1 LQKVF
6 ENKDVLSQE
15 EINELNEIQLRWDK
29 ELSELNNEE
38 KRFASIK
45 NTVSSVLK
53 NWLKIILKSSNIS
66 SDVKQNLLNWMRYI

>member
-53 NWLKIILKSSNIS
+53 N
-66 SDVKQNLLNWMRYI
+66 